1 MRNWVDAGRPAS
13 LRGRYSRLVFNP
25 PKGLNGVEIVLA
37 TSEDWERVRDVR
49 IRALAEAPSAFG
61 SRLEEEQDRPEAFW
75 RSRLEWHAAATFLAV
90 QGHETVGLV
99 RTFVEPEDVT
109 SAKLVSMWVAPPVRR
124 QGVGWQLVAAVVQWA
139 QDHDATNVRLW
150 VTETNVAARRL
161 YESCGFVLS
170 GGRQTLPSDPTLSEV
185 AMRLDLGD

>member
-1 MRNWVDAGRPAS
+1 MSSA
-13 LRGRYSRLVFNP
+13 
-25 PKGLNGVEIVLA
+25 PKGLNGITIALA

-49 IRALAEAPSAFG
+49 IRALAEAPSAYG

-75 RSRLEWHAAATFLAV
+75 RSRLESQAAATFLAI

-109 SAKLVSMWVAPPVRR
+109 AAKLVSMWVAPHARG
-124 QGVGWQLVAAVVQWA
+124 QGIGRLLVAAVVQWA
-139 QDHDATNVRLW
+139 RDHDATSVELW
-150 VTETNVAARRL
+150 VTETNAAARQL

-170 GGRQTLPSDPTLSEV
+170 GEQQTLPSHPSLSEV
-185 AMRLDLGD
+185 AMRLVLGD